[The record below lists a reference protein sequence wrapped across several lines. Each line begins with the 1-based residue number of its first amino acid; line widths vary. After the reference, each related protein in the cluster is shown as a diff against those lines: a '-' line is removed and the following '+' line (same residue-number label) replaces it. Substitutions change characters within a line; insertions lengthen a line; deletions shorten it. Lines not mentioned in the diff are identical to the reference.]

1 MSALGAT
8 GTTSTTSAMSATNVG
23 GPGVALPFK
32 AMGATTIASDARAEG
47 TGFDAMLRV
56 EGLSKSFG
64 GLRVTRAVDLAI
76 ARGERHL
83 LIGPNGAGKTTLFNL
98 IAGDLRADAGR
109 ILLGDVDV
117 TRESTAH
124 RAQRGV
130 ARTYQIVTL
139 FGRDPLLHNVKLAL
153 LGRSS
158 LRWRPWGSF
167 ANDAALRER
176 ALAVLDS
183 VGLAAKADLPLEQT
197 SYGEK
202 RRLEIAMALAQSP
215 RLLLLDEPLA
225 GLSSPE
231 RATITE
237 LLGGISR
244 DITIV
249 MIEHDMQAALA
260 FADRV
265 TLLHQGEVIV
275 AGTRADVVGDPRT
288 REIYL
293 GH

>member
-1 MSALGAT
+1 MS
-8 GTTSTTSAMSATNVG
+8 
-23 GPGVALPFK
+23 
-32 AMGATTIASDARAEG
+32 
-47 TGFDAMLRV
+47 AMLRV
-56 EGLSKSFG
+56 EGLCKSFG
-64 GLRVTRAVDLAI
+64 GLQVTRSVGLEVAP
-76 ARGERHL
+76 GERHL

-98 IAGDLRADAGR
+98 IAGDLRADRGR
-109 ILLGDVDV
+109 ITLGAADV

-130 ARTYQIVTL
+130 ARTFQIVTL

-153 LGRSS
+153 LGRSPE
-158 LRWRPWGSF
+158 RWRPWGRF
-167 ANDAALRER
+167 ANDARLRER
-176 ALAVLDS
+176 ALAVLDT
-183 VGLAAKADLPLEQT
+183 VGLAAKADLPLVQT

-215 RLLLLDEPLA
+215 TLLLLDEPLA

-231 RATITE
+231 RATITA
-237 LLGGISR
+237 LLAAIPR

-260 FADRV
+260 FADRI
-265 TLLHQGEVIV
+265 TLLHHGEVIV
-275 AGTRADVVGDPRT
+275 AGTRQAVVDDPRT